1 MRFLIG
7 LALGFGVGFA
17 GAVLFAPDR
26 SKQESVKWPAGTV
39 AGGPAVFEEDGN
51 NIMGAVKRALRTVQE
66 QVNEA
71 LEEARKAQEEAEE
84 ELRARYESTAGRK
97 VGERRK

>member
-26 SKQESVKWPAGTV
+26 SKRHRVNWPPGTV
-39 AGGPAVFEEDGN
+39 DAGPAAFEEN
-51 NIMGAVKRALRTVQE
+51 HNIMATVRLALRSLQA
-66 QVNEA
+66 QVSEA
-71 LEEARKAQEEAEE
+71 MEEAKKAQEEAER
-84 ELRARYESTAGRK
+84 ELRSRYEKTVGRK
-97 VGERRK
+97 EGEEGK

>member
-26 SKQESVKWPAGTV
+26 AKRAAVKWPAGTV
-39 AGGPAVFEEDGN
+39 EGGPAVFEEN
-51 NIMGAVKRALRTVQE
+51 HNIMGALKRALRTVQE

-71 LEEARKAQEEAEE
+71 LDEAKKAQEEAEE
-84 ELRARYESTAGRK
+84 ELRARYEKTAGRK
-97 VGERRK
+97 VGERK

>member
-26 SKQESVKWPAGTV
+26 SKGKAVKWPAGTLQ
-39 AGGPAVFEEDGN
+39 GGPAVFEENHN
-51 NIMGAVKRALRTVQE
+51 NFMGAVKRALRTVQE

-71 LEEARKAQEEAEE
+71 LEEAKKAQEEAEE
-84 ELRARYESTAGRK
+84 ELRARYESTAGRR
-97 VGERRK
+97 VGEKRK